1 MNKLT
6 QDKEVLEVKAESK
19 AVRTSESEK
28 MWSEIEN
35 LPINIFSL
43 PNQKVSD
50 HTKKVSVSGDSL
62 LLKPKSS
69 AVVPALEEAI
79 GKGFDIN
86 LADNGYILV
95 TRAVKPVAAVE

>member
-6 QDKEVLEVKAESK
+6 QDKEVSEVKSESK
-19 AVRTSESEK
+19 ELKTSESEK

-35 LPINIFSL
+35 LPMNIFSL

-50 HTKKVSVSGDSL
+50 HTKKVSASGDNL

-79 GKGFDIN
+79 GSGFDIN

-95 TRAVKPVAAVE
+95 TRAVKPVTVVE